1 MTVVGQIATDKK
13 PRKRLSMKE
22 RLDDIERQIAKA
34 RDRVSRLEA
43 KRARTIVEA
52 REVLGLGR

>member
-43 KRARTIVEA
+43 KRARIIAEA
-52 REVLGLGR
+52 REVAGLGR